1 MEAENWPRLQYF
13 WCHYHHQ
20 ARDLI
25 TLLFPD
31 DEACFSCDNWLIYLE
46 KTNGRFLRTIRW
58 FIRRKQLHRISG
70 PWQTHTA
77 LRGGRGTSK
86 ANHINFLWTLSVC
99 FKNVFISEGVH
110 NIGNYC
116 KRCCEDFIFLVGKVY
131 IFFSFVFV
139 RENWWEFY
147 FKILIILTFILFL
160 YFFSSLKMWKKKL
173 ENTFLRWNRVN
184 FFVFMCETVK
194 NNVFTG
200 FFLFFYC
207 QAQ

>member
-77 LRGGRGTSK
+77 LRGRRGTSK

-99 FKNVFISEGVH
+99 FKNAFISEGV
-110 NIGNYC
+110 IGNYC
-116 KRCCEDFIFLVGKVY
+116 KRCCEDFIFLVGNVYFFSLVFVRDFFFKTWLFSLLFNFY
-131 IFFSFVFV
+131 IFFIC
-139 RENWWEFY
+139 ENV
-147 FKILIILTFILFL
+147 
-160 YFFSSLKMWKKKL
+160 KKNL

>member
-110 NIGNYC
+110 SIGNYC
-116 KRCCEDFIFLVGKVY
+116 KRCCEDFIFLVGNVYFFSLVFVRDFFFKTWLFSLLFNFY
-131 IFFSFVFV
+131 IFFIY
-139 RENWWEFY
+139 ENV
-147 FKILIILTFILFL
+147 
-160 YFFSSLKMWKKKL
+160 KKKIGKYL
-173 ENTFLRWNRVN
+173 SQVKPSELFCFYVWNR
-184 FFVFMCETVK
+184 EK
-194 NNVFTG
+194 
-200 FFLFFYC
+200 
-207 QAQ
+207 

>member
-13 WCHYHHQ
+13 WCHYHHHQ

-139 RENWWEFY
+139 RENWWEFS

-160 YFFSSLKMWKKKL
+160 YFFHVWKCEKKL
-173 ENTFLRWNRVN
+173 ENTFFRWNRVN
-184 FFVFMCETVK
+184 FFVLCVK
-194 NNVFTG
+194 PWKITLSQDF
-200 FFLFFYC
+200 
-207 QAQ
+207 

>member
-13 WCHYHHQ
+13 WCHYHHHQ

-116 KRCCEDFIFLVGKVY
+116 KRCCEDFIFLVGNVYFFSLVFVRDFFFKTWLFSLLFNFY
-131 IFFSFVFV
+131 IFFIY
-139 RENWWEFY
+139 ENV
-147 FKILIILTFILFL
+147 
-160 YFFSSLKMWKKKL
+160 KKNL

-184 FFVFMCETVK
+184 FFVFMFETMK
-194 NNVFTG
+194 NNIFTG
-200 FFLFFYC
+200 F
-207 QAQ
+207 

>member
-13 WCHYHHQ
+13 WCHYHHHQ

-116 KRCCEDFIFLVGKVY
+116 KRCCEDFIFLVGNVYFFSLVFVRDFFFKTWLFSLLFNFY
-131 IFFSFVFV
+131 IFFIY
-139 RENWWEFY
+139 ENV
-147 FKILIILTFILFL
+147 
-160 YFFSSLKMWKKKL
+160 KKNL

-194 NNVFTG
+194 NKVFTG